1 MVLELSRTDW
11 PEDTFDVEN
20 QVTAPEHSWHRE
32 LAENLFIRPIGR
44 AGVDIAEASILE
56 VGAGLGALSYG
67 ILTSS
72 RPSRYVATDTFRQF
86 ISPLEEGLNRWR
98 TSTSVSA
105 GLLDPQDDL
114 LYADGEFDAVVMNSV
129 LHHLVD
135 YRGALHRLFDKLPSP
150 GVLVMVEPCLDGY
163 LFFDFV
169 SRLIRSKLPLNP
181 QLMHNLVGMSA
192 YTADMAGQ
200 HGDHAELLAKYGA
213 GDKYMFSVHTMMSLG
228 RDLGA
233 SFWVEKDS
241 RNLLDQ
247 LKFGFQIRG
256 ASQDELDQIEA
267 CLRDLLPVG
276 VEGAMF
282 GDLRQAF
289 CFAKH
294 A

>member
-1 MVLELSRTDW
+1 MLELSRTQW
-11 PEDTFDVEN
+11 PQDTFDVEN
-20 QVTAPEHSWHRE
+20 QVTAPEHPWHRE
-32 LAENLFIRPIGR
+32 LAQNLFIRPIQR
-44 AGVDIAEASILE
+44 AGVDMERASILE

-86 ISPLEEGLNRWR
+86 IPPLEDGLSRWR

-105 GLLDPQDDL
+105 GLLDPQDEL

-129 LHHLVD
+129 LHHLLD
-135 YRGALHRLFDKLPSP
+135 YRGALRRLFNKLPSP
-150 GVLVMVEPCLDGY
+150 GILVMVEPCLDGY

-169 SRLIRSKLPLNP
+169 SRFVRSKLPLSP
-181 QLMHNLVGMSA
+181 ELTHNLVGMSA

-200 HGDHAELLAKYGA
+200 HGDHADLLAKYGA
-213 GDKYMFSVHTMMSLG
+213 GDKYMFSIYDMINLA
-228 RDLGA
+228 RDIGA
-233 SFWVEKDS
+233 SFSVEKDS

-247 LKFGFQIRG
+247 LKFGFKIRG
-256 ASQDELDQIEA
+256 ATDDELGQIGA
-267 CLRDLLPVG
+267 LLQDLLPVG
-276 VEGAMF
+276 VESAMF

-289 CFAKH
+289 CFTKH